1 VRMPIAQYLRDC
13 GYKVIEAVDA
23 DEAMVVLLYRETVL
37 DVVFSNLEMPGSVD
51 GLAWRGETDTQ
62 ASSRSGRNSSGHRAA
77 CGRTRKRIVRS
88 RFRAEA
94 L

>member
-51 GLAWRGETDTQ
+51 GLAWRNGY
-62 ASSRSGRNSSGHRAA
+62 AS
-77 CGRTRKRIVRS
+77 IVPVWT
-88 RFRAEA
+88 
-94 L
+94 